1 MSFRQVYYTSCRTGL
16 RGSPGFQINA
26 LSPGIPDSVVQQV
39 ERLCVYVPPVSAP
52 SRPAQS
58 ELDQFPLSL
67 ISQRLQD
74 GTAVVAQARY
84 IGVDYS
90 GRFGNYF
97 AHSLITSTPDADF
110 ASRLPIELW
119 RSPGWQL
126 SESAKPELPEVAQ
139 APAAGALSRA
149 AVARFLN
156 EKGRAE
162 RLAAFLT
169 AAEQA
174 LATRRR
180 IVLVDSSDAVAH
192 WIAAASFAL
201 PRNLALA
208 LTFNTYVKSPYQSD
222 ALVIGTTADSD
233 FGFAPHEI
241 NHMVFLFDFE
251 GDRFTPIEEPSAF
264 ARALAALYR
273 EGAVQRIAAFVE
285 LAGQVAPE
293 LAVSELALAFAAFCE
308 TEGQRSAL
316 APTPTPTPTRL
327 EVARFCA
334 DRLERFTAASLDG
347 LITRLLAGPDAE
359 AVAPALL
366 LLRAARREP
375 VPVAVRTAALA
386 SLSGWIVRVAAPQAE
401 VDALAQLS
409 EELAQAAERSE
420 AARPHRGDWLALLE
434 QTREP
439 VRLLLQVQLG
449 ARLDYLSGLGDTL
462 AQLGTRPIGPALAD
476 EAVQALLAE
485 LARSEDSAALLS
497 GVAAYL
503 HERVDDQPLF
513 ARTAAL
519 FAHSDV
525 VRRLEAWAAERGA
538 RPLQFR
544 IFGARTGVDPG
555 GRIAAWQRCL
565 ALFTAAQELDTA
577 ERVRL
582 TERAYEAIWPEA
594 TPSAA
599 DALQLLAEVPTE
611 ILAESRIPARLTRC
625 LVLPP
630 HGTVSKAQQELAER
644 LEREPLRAA
653 LGDGARLCELF
664 NAAMRLH
671 KDDWPAHIVPVL
683 ACAQQAGESLS
694 EGVCRLAADSI
705 ATVRGIEPHRQLL
718 QAALGACPWFA
729 GPYLLAMESQ
739 LVMGPRRSP
748 AEIAALLRCWLGLR
762 SESDPA
768 RFPDKRIDETLAA
781 AVASWGPIDL
791 WKAQRALGGDAI
803 ARERLRTLV
812 RASERWQGR
821 RRFLLKLSIGASG
834 LLLVLVA
841 AIAVGIVPNPLHR
854 LRALATARL
863 AGKGAAAATQPAQP
877 AGPEAASR
885 APSQPSLSGR

>member
-26 LSPGIPDSVVQQV
+26 LTPGIPDSVVQQV

-58 ELDQFPLSL
+58 ELDQLPLSL

-97 AHSLITSTPDADF
+97 AHSLITSTPGADF
-110 ASRLPIELW
+110 GSRLPIELW
-119 RSPGWQL
+119 RSPGWQV
-126 SESAKPELPEVAQ
+126 SESAKLELPELAE

-149 AVARFLN
+149 AVARFLAD
-156 EKGRAE
+156 KGRSD

-174 LATRRR
+174 LGTRRR

-192 WIAAASFAL
+192 WIAAACFAL
-201 PRNLALA
+201 PRNLALE

-222 ALVIGTTADSD
+222 ALVIGTTPDSD

-241 NHMVFLFDFE
+241 NHMVFLFDFD
-251 GDRFTPIEEPSAF
+251 GDRFTPIEDPSAF
-264 ARALAALYR
+264 ARAIAALYR
-273 EGAVQRIAAFVE
+273 EDAVQRIAAFVE
-285 LAGQVAPE
+285 FAGQVAPE

-308 TEGQRSAL
+308 TEGHRSAL
-316 APTPTPTPTRL
+316 SPVPPRL

-334 DRLERFTAASLDG
+334 DRLERFTTSSLDG
-347 LITRLLAGPDAE
+347 LITRLLAGPVAD

-375 VPVAVRTAALA
+375 VPAAVRKAALT
-386 SLSGWIVRVAAPQAE
+386 SLVAWVVRAAAPQAE

-449 ARLDYLSGLGDTL
+449 ARLGYLDGLGDTL
-462 AQLGTRPIGPALAD
+462 AMLGARHLGPVLAD
-476 EAVQALLAE
+476 EAAQALLAE
-485 LARSEDSAALLS
+485 LARGEDSAALLT

-503 HERVDDQPLF
+503 LERVDDQPLF
-513 ARTAAL
+513 ARTAPL
-519 FAHSDV
+519 YAHSEV
-525 VRRLEAWAAERGA
+525 AMRLDAWAAERRA
-538 RPLQFR
+538 LPLQFR
-544 IFGARTGVDPG
+544 IFGARAGVDPG
-555 GRIAAWQRCL
+555 GRPAAFQRCL
-565 ALFTAAQELDTA
+565 ALVSSAQGLDTA

-582 TERAYEAIWPEA
+582 TERAYEAIWPEV

-599 DALQLLAEVPTE
+599 DALQILAEVPLE
-611 ILAESRIPARLTRC
+611 ILAQGQVPARLARC
-625 LVLPP
+625 LVLPAL
-630 HGTVSKAQQELAER
+630 GTVTKAQQELAER
-644 LEREPLRAA
+644 LARDPLRSA
-653 LGDGARLCELF
+653 LGDGARVHGLF
-664 NAAMRLH
+664 TAAMRLH
-671 KDDWPAHIVPVL
+671 QDDWPAHLVPVL
-683 ACAQQAGESLS
+683 ACAQQAGEPLS
-694 EGVCRLAADSI
+694 EGVCRLAADSV
-705 ATVRGIEPHRQLL
+705 ATVRELQQHQQLL
-718 QAALGACPWFA
+718 QAALGACEWFA
-729 GPYLLAMESQ
+729 APYLLAMESQ
-739 LVMGPRRSP
+739 LVLGPRRAP

-762 SESDPA
+762 SASDPA

-781 AVASWGPIDL
+781 VISSWGPIDL
-791 WKAQRALGGDAI
+791 FKAQRALGGDAV

-812 RASERWQGR
+812 RASEKWQGH

-834 LLLVLVA
+834 MVLVLVA
-841 AIAVGIVPNPLHR
+841 AIVAGIVPNPIHR
-854 LRALATARL
+854 LRPVANAPPS
-863 AGKGAAAATQPAQP
+863 GKRAAAPAGPAQP
-877 AGPEAASR
+877 AGQGAA
-885 APSQPSLSGR
+885 AQAHSQPPLSGR